1 MRVIIAGCRT
11 FTPEQE
17 RHEALF
23 AQLDEIIKKY
33 NTKSEKIRIISGHA
47 SGADHLGELYANSRN
62 YVLNLFPA
70 DWAQFGRSAGPRR
83 NEQMAQYASAL
94 PDTVQSLLIA
104 YWDGKSA
111 GTKSMIDLA
120 RRHNIPIH
128 IIHI

>member
-1 MRVIIAGCRT
+1 MNRVIIAGSRNLNPT
-11 FTPEQE
+11 ND
-17 RHEALF
+17 
-23 AQLDEIIKKY
+23 QLTKILLAFNIKP
-33 NTKSEKIRIISGHA
+33 TTILCGDARGVDF
-47 SGADHLGELYANSRN
+47 SGACWARENNVPVEHY
-62 YVLNLFPA
+62 PA
-70 DWAQFGRSAGPRR
+70 DWGYFGKRAGYIR